1 MKPHLIAG
9 TYRVAL
15 VNRETGEVSKLPPV
29 AEYKPRADSP
39 ADYAF
44 RRGDTVIWH
53 ATFFDYEATVL
64 EVLPATGFA
73 PERLSLYVDTDY
85 APLKWVTVHA
95 SRCAIVLVE
104 AAEALEAARATSA

>member
-39 ADYAF
+39 ADERVYRLADVDLSF
-44 RRGDTVIWH
+44 TIELSREDG
-53 ATFFDYEATVL
+53 
-64 EVLPATGFA
+64 
-73 PERLSLYVDTDY
+73 ERLMWIIMQAWYWQRYRISYN
-85 APLKWVTVHA
+85 
-95 SRCAIVLVE
+95 
-104 AAEALEAARATSA
+104 